1 MPQAMSALS
10 LENHLEGAMAR
21 LEAAHLRRSLRV
33 LTPGQGAHV
42 QYDGRM
48 VVNFASNDYLG
59 LAMEPFLVAAVC
71 RATRDFGAG
80 AGASRLLSGTQSP
93 HRALEESLA
102 AFKHL
107 PAALAFNSGFTT
119 ALGVIPALVG
129 RGDVVI
135 LDKLAHAC
143 LVDGARLSGATM
155 RIFAHNDPGRLESLL
170 QWARQK
176 HPRAKVLVVT
186 ESVFSMDGDL
196 APLREIVDLKDRHG
210 AWLLLDEAHGTG
222 VIGEDGTG
230 LAHALG
236 LNARVDIHM
245 GTLGKATGVAGG
257 YIAGHRALVDFLI
270 NACRS
275 FIFTT
280 AMPAAHAAAAC
291 AAIDWLGTADG
302 RRRIAALAANRNA
315 IAGLCPHI
323 LKSPP
328 PSAIVPVPIG
338 PESAAVEASTRCLE
352 GGAFI
357 PAVRFPAVPKGR
369 ARLRLT
375 LTANHTRTDL
385 ETAAALL
392 QSAAPPAA
400 PTGAA

>member
-1 MPQAMSALS
+1 MSTFS
-10 LENHLEGAMAR
+10 FVGHLGGELAR

-33 LTPGQGAHV
+33 ITSGQGAHIRC
-42 QYDGRM
+42 DGSE

-59 LAMEPFLVAAVC
+59 LAMEPFLVEELC
-71 RATRDFGAG
+71 RAARDFGAG
-80 AGASRLLSGTQSP
+80 AGASRLISGTQSP
-93 HRALEESLA
+93 HVALEESLA
-102 AFKHL
+102 AFKRL
-107 PAALAFNSGFTT
+107 PAALAFNSGLTT

-155 RIFAHNDPGRLESLL
+155 RIFAHNDAGRLESHL

-176 HPRAKVLVVT
+176 HPAAKVLVVT

-222 VIGEDGTG
+222 VIGEDGAG
-230 LAHALG
+230 LAHSLG
-236 LNARVDIHM
+236 LNGRVDIHM

-257 YIAGHRALVDFLI
+257 YIAGHRTLVDFLI
-270 NACRS
+270 NTCRS

-280 AMPAAHAAAAC
+280 AMPAAHAAAAR
-291 AAIDWLGTADG
+291 AAIDWLGSAGG
-302 RRRIAALAANRNA
+302 RLRIAALSANRQA
-315 IAGLCPHI
+315 IAVLCPGI
-323 LKSPP
+323 LKSTP
-328 PSAIVPVPIG
+328 PSAIVPIPIG
-338 PESAAVEASTRCLE
+338 PESPALEASARCLE

-375 LTANHTRTDL
+375 LTACHTRRDL
-385 ETAAALL
+385 ETAATLL
-392 QSAAPPAA
+392 QSVASPAA
-400 PTGAA
+400 TSGTD